1 MGAALVTISCEGE
14 RCTLAGPVTMENVTT
29 VLAEGNAL
37 FKTPRVV
44 IDLAAVTEVDSAAVS
59 LLLEW
64 RRAADKENRSV
75 RFENMPEN
83 LESLAEL
90 YGVAHL
96 VCGA

>member
-14 RCTLAGPVTMENVTT
+14 RCRLEGPVTMQNVTAL
-29 VLAEGNAL
+29 LAESEGL
-37 FKTPRVV
+37 FKGPRVV
-44 IDLAAVTEVDSAAVS
+44 VDLGAVTEVDSAAVS

-64 RRAADKENRSV
+64 RRAAEKENR
-75 RFENMPEN
+75 RIEFENVPAN

-96 VCGA
+96 IATA